1 MPTTG
6 PAGGRCSRYGR
17 KDDLIASRQTS
28 VDTSDDHLALELAE
42 HAEHRPT
49 GGRGSVDRLSMDIE
63 CPTLTYLLVISE
75 ETHMQKQGSIMLGS
89 LLALGILIGA
99 ASAQQAPSPPPTT
112 PYGAPIGLEA
122 AKKLMTAAEAE
133 AMKNNWG
140 MAIAIIDSTGHVV
153 MLHRMDNTQYGSI
166 AVAED
171 KARTALDFRRPS
183 KVFEDLVAQGGLG
196 LRTLGLRGATPLEG
210 GLPIIVDGKIIGAI
224 GVSGATAVQDGQV
237 AKAGADAAK

>member
-1 MPTTG
+1 MRKQ
-6 PAGGRCSRYGR
+6 AGVTLVSFMA
-17 KDDLIASRQTS
+17 LATS
-28 VDTSDDHLALELAE
+28 
-42 HAEHRPT
+42 
-49 GGRGSVDRLSMDIE
+49 
-63 CPTLTYLLVISE
+63 
-75 ETHMQKQGSIMLGS
+75 
-89 LLALGILIGA
+89 IGA

-122 AKKLMTAAEAE
+122 AKKLMAAAEAE
-133 AMKNNWG
+133 ATRNNWG
-140 MAIAIIDSTGHVV
+140 MAIVILDSTDHVV

-196 LRTLGLRGATPLEG
+196 MRTLGLRGATPLEG
-210 GLPIIVDGKIIGAI
+210 GLPITVDGKIIGAI
-224 GVSGATAVQDGQV
+224 GVSGATSVQDGQV